1 MRFLLQVVL
10 WTYPR
15 GSWQYDLL
23 ALTILAFIFLMPKE
37 AFSDRP
43 RLETVRE
50 IQTLSEVSAPELFW
64 IESFVTHGA
73 SGDELYEEME
83 ILLWRRTGR
92 TLTVID
98 VQPLTSNKDKTRAYL
113 VHARP

>member
-1 MRFLLQVVL
+1 MHFLSRMIL

-23 ALTILAFIFLMPKE
+23 ALTILAFIFFMPKE
-37 AFSDRP
+37 VFSDQP
-43 RLETVRE
+43 HLETVRE
-50 IQTLSEVSAPELFW
+50 VQILSEASAHELFW
-64 IESFVTHGA
+64 IESFVARGI
-73 SGDELYEEME
+73 SDNELHEEME
-83 ILLWRRTGR
+83 TLLWRRTGR

-98 VQPLTSNKDKTRAYL
+98 IQPLTSNKDKTHAYL